1 VAPRPKGSVTMQAI
15 AEKLDR
21 VESAVSH
28 TRNVVDE
35 LKDTQIEQQVH
46 IKHLIGPPPM
56 EERIRNYVDER
67 DSHKQTSAMQAILNV
82 QTILQQDIKILKLEL
97 DKEIQANRHATQ
109 HCDQSRERQHQDNQN
124 RADDHEARMRRME
137 RFMYAAVGALML
149 LELALKF
156 LTKG

>member
-1 VAPRPKGSVTMQAI
+1 VASRSKGTVTMQAI

-28 TRNVVDE
+28 TRDVVDE
-35 LKDTQIEQQVH
+35 LKATQREQQVH
-46 IKHLIGPPPM
+46 IKHLIGPPPL
-56 EERIRNYVDER
+56 EERLRNYVDER
-67 DSHKQTSAMQAILNV
+67 DSHKQATAMQAILNV

-97 DKEIQANRHATQ
+97 DKEIAQNRQATLQ
-109 HCDQSRERQHQDNQN
+109 GDSSRERQHQDNQI
-124 RADDHEARMRRME
+124 RAEDHESRMRRME
-137 RFMYAAVGALML
+137 KFMYLAVGALML